1 MASLFTNII
10 LDKTIAII
18 LWKVYDESKINKYLS
33 CVIIYFYGLNLSQQE
48 NTKLHTKFEDLWKLC
63 SNKNTIQI

>member
-1 MASLFTNII
+1 MASLFTNIL

-33 CVIIYFYGLNLSQQE
+33 CVIISFYGYSFYGRNTEQITNMTDKPRE
-48 NTKLHTKFEDLWKLC
+48 N
-63 SNKNTIQI
+63 NT